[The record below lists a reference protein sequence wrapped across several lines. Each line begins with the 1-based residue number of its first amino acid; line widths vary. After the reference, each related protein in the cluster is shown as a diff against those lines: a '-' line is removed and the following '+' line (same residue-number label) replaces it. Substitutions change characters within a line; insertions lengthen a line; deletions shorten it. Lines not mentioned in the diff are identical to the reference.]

1 MAVDIEHFK
10 LFNEWYGEEAG
21 DLFLEEVGRLL
32 GGGCSREAAA
42 VSGYLSGETSAWL
55 LLATRA

>member
-1 MAVDIEHFK
+1 MAVDIEHFPSCSTK
-10 LFNEWYGEEAG
+10 WYGEEAG

-32 GGGCSREAAA
+32 GEAAA
-42 VSGYLSGETSAWL
+42 ESGGVSGYLSGDDFCML

>member
-32 GGGCSREAAA
+32 GEAAVESGG
-42 VSGYLSGETSAWL
+42 VSGYLSGETSACCC
-55 LLATRA
+55 LATRA